1 MKDLR
6 STEPAR
12 NNGASRRI
20 PGMEFGPG
28 GLPPSASEGDLVGR
42 VKFRSKAE
50 VYVRDETVVE
60 SSASLKKLQA
70 RSDLMSA
77 HVLLD
82 GERMADYDDEATVA
96 TGVTLESRYQGES
109 GLFSN
114 KQIRNQVRSPH
125 SLATFHQLNHQLCV
139 KHGLCFVGPPPPP
152 FTPSSPTHHLPTVRL
167 PCTPVQRRDMGDLRK
182 KQKAAMDSF
191 FRPIN
196 APGARSLQKW
206 IQNYAADRSTFAS
219 RYRWAQAKLVEA
231 QQLVSWRRRLRFA
244 NISLPPHHPATPP
257 LHHLTHP
264 PTHHPCHF
272 RSKSAR
278 CRTKY
283 WSPPPL
289 R

>member
-1 MKDLR
+1 MKNFSTKQTKFAAQDFMEAVSNPAENGDRRRTFVRPPPSILQGGQLPSMPAVVPKRKPKRPRMKDGR

-12 NNGASRRI
+12 NNGAGRRI

-50 VYVRDETVVE
+50 VYVRDETMIE

-125 SLATFHQLNHQLCV
+125 S
-139 KHGLCFVGPPPPP
+139 PPPALLL
-152 FTPSSPTHHLPTVRL
+152 PSTNQIT
-167 PCTPVQRRDMGDLRK
+167 
-182 KQKAAMDSF
+182 
-191 FRPIN
+191 
-196 APGARSLQKW
+196 
-206 IQNYAADRSTFAS
+206 NY
-219 RYRWAQAKLVEA
+219 V
-231 QQLVSWRRRLRFA
+231 
-244 NISLPPHHPATPP
+244 
-257 LHHLTHP
+257 
-264 PTHHPCHF
+264 
-272 RSKSAR
+272 
-278 CRTKY
+278 
-283 WSPPPL
+283 
-289 R
+289 